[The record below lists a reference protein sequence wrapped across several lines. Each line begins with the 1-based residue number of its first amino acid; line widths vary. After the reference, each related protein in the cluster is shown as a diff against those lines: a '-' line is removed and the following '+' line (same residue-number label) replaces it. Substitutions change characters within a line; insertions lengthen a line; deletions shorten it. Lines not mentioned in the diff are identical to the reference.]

1 MKIPGRRINAAGL
14 DKVPIK
20 TDLETLNW
28 SLEHWNRPRCLD
40 WQTEVASE
48 IRTIMNVM
56 NFSRHTGKLFFLI
69 VCVWESEKGV
79 TY

>member
-1 MKIPGRRINAAGL
+1 MNAAGL

-28 SLEHWNRPRCLD
+28 SGEHWNRPGCLD
-40 WQTEVASE
+40 WQTKVASE

-56 NFSRHTGKLFFLI
+56 NFSRHTGKLLFFYFL
-69 VCVWESEKGV
+69 CMGE
-79 TY
+79 